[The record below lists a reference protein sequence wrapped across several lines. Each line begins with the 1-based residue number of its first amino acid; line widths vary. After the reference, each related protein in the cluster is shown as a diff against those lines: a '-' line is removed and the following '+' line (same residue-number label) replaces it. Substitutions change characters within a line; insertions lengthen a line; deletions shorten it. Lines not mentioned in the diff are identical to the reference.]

1 MKAASLGDLKKE
13 LEGLPPKQVLELCM
27 RLAKHK
33 KENKELLTYLLYE
46 AHDEPAYIKNIKE
59 DADVLFTEVNISHVY
74 LAKKTLRKILRILNK
89 YSKYS
94 GSKQTETELLI
105 YFCHK
110 LKATG
115 LNIEKSQVLKNMY
128 ERQVLKIK
136 LSISKMHED
145 LQYDYAIP
153 LKELEDMA

>member
-1 MKAASLGDLKKE
+1 MKAASLSEIKKE

-46 AHDEPAYIKNIKE
+46 AGDEAAYVKNIKE
-59 DADVLFTEVNISHVY
+59 DADVLFTEVNTSNVFF
-74 LAKKTLRKILRILNK
+74 AKKTLRKILRIFNK
-89 YSKYS
+89 YSKFS

-105 YFCHK
+105 YFCRK
-110 LKATG
+110 LKESG
-115 LNIEKSQVLKNMY
+115 LAIEKSQILINMY
-128 ERQVLKIK
+128 ARQILKIK

-145 LQYDYAIP
+145 LQYDY
-153 LKELEDMA
+153 LKELEGLG

>member
-1 MKAASLGDLKKE
+1 MKTAGLNEIKKE

-46 AHDEPAYIKNIKE
+46 AGNESAYIKNIKE
-59 DADVLFTEVNISHVY
+59 DADVLFTEVNTSNIFF
-74 LAKKTLRKILRILNK
+74 AKKTLRKILRILNK

-105 YFCHK
+105 YFCRK
-110 LKATG
+110 LKESE
-115 LNIEKSQVLKNMY
+115 LVIEKSQVLINMY
-128 ERQVLKIK
+128 ERQILKIK
-136 LSISKMHED
+136 ISISKMHED
-145 LQYDYAIP
+145 LQYDY
-153 LKELEDMA
+153 LKELEGLG